1 MVKPI
6 SEEAARQAL
15 LDAHSAAHT
24 PETYT
29 ARRIAG
35 GWIFGWNPQAGP
47 PLIPTRV
54 WVVSDRGEVRALG
67 FSETT
72 VQALDKMNGP

>member
-6 SEEAARQAL
+6 SEAVARQAL
-15 LDAHSAAHT
+15 LDAHSAAHKLGS
-24 PETYT
+24 YT

-47 PLIPTRV
+47 PLIPTRA
-54 WVVSDRGEVRALG
+54 WLVSDLGDVRALG
-67 FSETT
+67 FSETAA
-72 VQALDKMNGP
+72 QALDKMNGH